1 MKAYQRVDQI
11 VLRNQLRKGYKPNNL
26 LSLFGVVSYKQF
38 GFEKKPI

>member
-11 VLRNQLRKGYKPNNL
+11 VLRNQLRKGLNKPNNL

-38 GFEKKPI
+38 GF